1 MTGGCTKQA
10 CAFRDDREKW
20 RERNVEVVGI
30 SGDQPEG
37 LALFKRA
44 ERLNFTL
51 LADPD
56 GKVAKAFGV
65 PAGKGGSIDR
75 FVKGEKFT
83 LNRGVTTKRWTFL
96 LAKDGKVLYKNDK
109 VQAPMDSST
118 VLNFLKKKTLP
129 RMPTILSG
137 KEREDSSPWQRLD
150 RSISRS
156 AKKASPKTF
165 FPKSS
170 VYWKTTRSSNSSFL
184 RKSQSDSNRSPNS
197 RANSPSAS

>member
-1 MTGGCTKQA
+1 MKSG
-10 CAFRDDREKW
+10 

-118 VLNFLKKKTLP
+118 VLNFLKKKNTP
-129 RMPTILSG
+129 
-137 KEREDSSPWQRLD
+137 
-150 RSISRS
+150 
-156 AKKASPKTF
+156 
-165 FPKSS
+165 
-170 VYWKTTRSSNSSFL
+170 
-184 RKSQSDSNRSPNS
+184 
-197 RANSPSAS
+197 

>member
-1 MTGGCTKQA
+1 MKKLIVILSALASVLLCSLNLNALEVGEKAPAFEALDDQGKPWKSQSFRGKKLLLVYFYPAAMTGGCTKQA
-10 CAFRDDREKW
+10 CAFRDDRAKW

-118 VLNFLKKKTLP
+118 VLNFLKKENTP
-129 RMPTILSG
+129 
-137 KEREDSSPWQRLD
+137 
-150 RSISRS
+150 
-156 AKKASPKTF
+156 
-165 FPKSS
+165 
-170 VYWKTTRSSNSSFL
+170 
-184 RKSQSDSNRSPNS
+184 
-197 RANSPSAS
+197 